1 MGNGRGLLRLGVAK
15 VDITPASPVPLA
27 GFAVRSGLG
36 AYEGIS
42 EQLYARIFVWDGDSS
57 CAPPCNDGTVV
68 GGESSDDE
76 ACGRGGESGKGGA
89 CDRGGESGKD
99 GACGRGGESG
109 EYGTGDSGGESSDD
123 ENGGVGSA
131 GQLALL
137 VSADLL
143 WWGSDRVPAL
153 KRRIRE
159 RFGITEDAILLHGT
173 HTHSGPQT
181 SGRFTSYLGVMDAE
195 YVYALEQRVLD
206 GIAEACRQLEPVR
219 VEQASGQSP
228 LGINRRGIVQT
239 PPDPGP
245 VDHELR
251 VIRFVRED
259 GSAKGLLVH
268 YACHP
273 VITRDNRVS
282 AEYVGVAMGSVEQ
295 AVGGGAVAA
304 FLQGTCGDINPGD
317 GTQVLRGDHA
327 AVTAVGEAFAECV
340 LAALAGPMQESA
352 ACPLTWRKVSVELP
366 LAPMP
371 ERAALEVTAL
381 AQGVLGE
388 WSAIMLECYEALS
401 PVIPLEITLLQL
413 ADGAVLLGMNAE
425 IVVAYGLWIKSI
437 TGGAVL
443 PMGYTNGMFGYIPT
457 AQQLLEGG
465 YETHESTLY
474 FAMPAS
480 FDPAVEQVMKAGLRE
495 LLG

>member
-1 MGNGRGLLRLGVAK
+1 MGNERRLLRLGVAK

-42 EQLYARIFVWDGDSS
+42 ERLYARIFVWDG
-57 CAPPCNDGTVV
+57 
-68 GGESSDDE
+68 GG
-76 ACGRGGESGKGGA
+76 G
-89 CDRGGESGKD
+89 
-99 GACGRGGESG
+99 
-109 EYGTGDSGGESSDD
+109 
-123 ENGGVGSA
+123 ENGGADPTGR
-131 GQLALL
+131 LAVL

-153 KRRIRE
+153 KRRICE
-159 RFGITEDAILLHGT
+159 RFGIPEDAILLHGT

-195 YVYALEQRVLD
+195 YVDALERRVLD
-206 GIAEACRQLEPVR
+206 GIAEACAGLEPVR
-219 VEQASGQSP
+219 VGQASGQSP

-239 PPDPGP
+239 PRDPGP

-251 VIRFVRED
+251 VIRFLRED
-259 GSAKGLLVH
+259 GSTKGLLVH

-273 VITRDNRVS
+273 VITRDNRLS
-282 AEYVGVAMGSVEQ
+282 SEYAGVAMGIVERT
-295 AVGGGAVAA
+295 VGGGAVAA

-317 GTQVLRGDHA
+317 GTQVVRGDHA

-340 LAALAGPMQESA
+340 LAALAGPLQEAA
-352 ACPLTWRKVSVELP
+352 ACPLAWRKMRIELP
-366 LAPMP
+366 LAPLP
-371 ERAALEVTAL
+371 ARAALEVTAL

-388 WSAIMLECYEALS
+388 WSAIMLERYETLL
-401 PVIPLEITLLQL
+401 PVIPLEIMLLQL
-413 ADGAVLLGMNAE
+413 ADGTALLGMNAE
-425 IVVAYGLWIKSI
+425 VVVAYGLWIKFI
-437 TGGAVL
+437 TGGTVL

-457 AQQLLEGG
+457 ARQLEEGG

-474 FAMPAS
+474 FGMPAS
-480 FDPAVEQVMKAGLRE
+480 FDPAVEQVMKEGLRE
-495 LLG
+495 LLR